1 VALLVWLICSHVVYD
16 AIGQAPLD
24 EVELGDGR
32 RQALK
37 LYALGPTKG
46 IEELFRVSVETRLVG
61 HVDGE
66 RTPGRSRVRD
76 VSILGVIGDEPLQI
90 TQRNTLTFSRED
102 VVQPSGVDRVLVEAR
117 EGLEQQVRLAH

>member
-1 VALLVWLICSHVVYD
+1 VALLAWLICSHVVYD
-16 AIGQAPLD
+16 SIGQAPLD

-32 RQALK
+32 RQTLK

-46 IEELFRVSVETRLVG
+46 IEELFRVSVETRLVC
-61 HVDGE
+61 HVYGE
-66 RTPGRSRVRD
+66 RTSGRSRVRD

-90 TQRNTLTFSRED
+90 TQRNTLTLGRED
-102 VVQPSGVDRVLVEAR
+102 VVQATRVDRVLVKAR

>member
-16 AIGQAPLD
+16 SIGQAPLD

-32 RQALK
+32 RQTLK
-37 LYALGPTKG
+37 LYALGPTKR

-66 RTPGRSRVRD
+66 RTSGRSRVRD

-90 TQRNTLTFSRED
+90 TQRNTLTLGRED
-102 VVQPSGVDRVLVEAR
+102 VVQATRVDRVLVKAR

>member
-1 VALLVWLICSHVVYD
+1 VALLAWLICSHVVYD
-16 AIGQAPLD
+16 SIGQAPLD

-46 IEELFRVSVETRLVG
+46 IKELFRVSVETRLVG
-61 HVDGE
+61 HVYGE